1 LRLVIKHTIDRSGKV
16 VPVPAGR
23 HKELQLVVDGSYVLL
38 PEQFFVLTHG
48 GIHGAALSDDVRK
61 HIFKGFPSKLHYLL
75 SPVRQ
80 HAFLF
85 HRHHRRHRHRH
96 GAAAAAPPPPPRRR
110 AAAPRDIFGSPW

>member
-1 LRLVIKHTIDRSGKV
+1 MGLVIKHTIDRSGKS

-61 HIFKGFPSKLHYLL
+61 LSLIHI
-75 SPVRQ
+75 
-80 HAFLF
+80 
-85 HRHHRRHRHRH
+85 
-96 GAAAAAPPPPPRRR
+96 
-110 AAAPRDIFGSPW
+110 

>member
-48 GIHGAALSDDVRK
+48 GIHCAALSDDVRK
-61 HIFKGFPSKLHYLL
+61 REFKGFPTKLQHLL

-80 HAFLF
+80 HFF
-85 HRHHRRHRHRH
+85 
-96 GAAAAAPPPPPRRR
+96 
-110 AAAPRDIFGSPW
+110 